1 MDKNSNNIHKIQ
13 TITLDDKVY
22 NLGFK
27 VVTQNLESLGL
38 RKNPNI
44 IKYPISEW
52 YFLSQNQI
60 VDGQDDFGGI
70 WVARTLS
77 GAKNL
82 QKYMQKQYSKETRI
96 FKTAIDKILYS
107 NSYRVKT
114 NGINMLEEIV

>member
-1 MDKNSNNIHKIQ
+1 MKNTHKIQ

-52 YFLSQNQI
+52 YFLPKNKIKS
-60 VDGQDDFGGI
+60 GQDDFGGI
-70 WVARTLS
+70 WVTRTLS
-77 GAKNL
+77 GAKGL
-82 QKYMQKQYSKETRI
+82 QRYMKKYYSQETRI
-96 FKTAIDKILYS
+96 FKTAIDTILYS
-107 NSYRVKT
+107 NSYRMKT
-114 NGINMLEEIV
+114 NGINMLEEII

>member
-1 MDKNSNNIHKIQ
+1 MDNHKIQ

-44 IKYPISEW
+44 IKFPISEW
-52 YFLSQNQI
+52 YFLQENQI
-60 VDGQDDFGGI
+60 VHGQGDFGGI

-77 GAKNL
+77 GAKGL
-82 QKYMQKQYSKETRI
+82 QKYMKKQYNQETRI
-96 FKTAIDKILYS
+96 FKTAIDQILYS
-107 NSYRVKT
+107 NSYRMKT
-114 NGINMLEEIV
+114 NGVNMLEEIV